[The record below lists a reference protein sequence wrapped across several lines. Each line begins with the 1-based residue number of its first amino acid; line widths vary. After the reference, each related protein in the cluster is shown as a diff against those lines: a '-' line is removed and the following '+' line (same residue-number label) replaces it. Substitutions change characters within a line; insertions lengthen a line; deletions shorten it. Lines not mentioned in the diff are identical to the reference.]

1 MSRLGSGI
9 FLVLLVLASAGAAA
23 AQVSL
28 RGPQSTTGF
37 PAASVG
43 TSSGAPSET
52 PGATGPSEPKSVAGM
67 LSAQNAARARLN
79 LPPLAW
85 SADLTAAA
93 ESTAKSIAE
102 TACSRAHAERAGG
115 ASSSAVYWAPGV
127 RGLDGRGRAQDLSA
141 SYVVSEWI
149 AGRADYD
156 PVRGECR
163 RTGACEQYA
172 RMVEPPIREVGC
184 AKAVCSSQAQVW
196 ACHYLGEQP
205 DPPKPHRLRAN

>member
-1 MSRLGSGI
+1 MGRLGSGI
-9 FLVLLVLASAGAAA
+9 ILSLLMLASVGASVAQANLRGSQASTGLPGATIATSSGGAAE
-23 AQVSL
+23 
-28 RGPQSTTGF
+28 T
-37 PAASVG
+37 PAAS
-43 TSSGAPSET
+43 
-52 PGATGPSEPKSVAGM
+52 GPSEPKSVAGM

-102 TACSRAHAERAGG
+102 TACSRTHAERGGG

-141 SYVVSEWI
+141 SYVVTEWN

-156 PVRGECR
+156 PARGECR

-172 RMVEPPIREVGC
+172 RMVAPSAREVGC
-184 AKAVCSSQAQVW
+184 SKAVCSSQAQVW
-196 ACHYLGEQP
+196 ACHYADDRAAQA
-205 DPPKPHRLRAN
+205 DPHRLRAN